1 MEEKEK
7 LKNYFNNTLD
17 IQTLAQLNNIKAFV
31 DGTIKDAI
39 FEDKTKDEK
48 LYYLIDSLIQ
58 LHDFISSKFT
68 ENSIKSSLKNTVDEV
83 LKEKEEIPEEGITEE
98 VSADENDEFILKEE
112 DVVEEDN
119 NDIE

>member
-17 IQTLAQLNNIKAFV
+17 VQTLAQLNNIKAFV
-31 DGTIKDAI
+31 DGTIKDVI

-68 ENSIKSSLKNTVDEV
+68 ENSIKNNLKKTVDEA
-83 LKEKEEIPEEGITEE
+83 LKEEEISEEDAVEE
-98 VSADENDEFILKEE
+98 LSDDESDEFILKEE
-112 DVVEEDN
+112 NIIEEDN